1 MASPPLRPEIAGR
14 DGRPLPVL
22 VDLPEGG
29 AVTAGW
35 AIFAHC
41 FTCSAASTAAT
52 RIARGLAA
60 EGLGVLRV
68 DFTGSGEGCE
78 PPAPDFAADVED
90 IILAAG
96 WLERSHAAPVLLIGH
111 SLGGTAVLAAAP
123 RLAAVRAVATIGAP
137 SAPEHILHHLG
148 RAADG
153 ALEDGRAVLP
163 LGSGTITVT
172 RDFVQGVRETDVLRG
187 LGRLHKALLV
197 MHAPL
202 DQTVGIDEA
211 TRIFV
216 AARHPKSFVSLDT
229 ADHLLNG
236 AADASY
242 AAGVIAAWAAH
253 YTRDDRAGRR
263 HGAGAGAPDAA
274 AVDAATAA
282 GAPPPEGRV
291 VVAENGRGKL
301 GNTVRVGRHIQL
313 ADEPV
318 AVGGQD
324 GGPAPYDYLLAGLGA
339 CTSMTIRMYAD
350 RKGWPLTRVTVTLAH
365 AKVHARDCAECET
378 REGKIDVIDREILL
392 DGPLDDDQ
400 RAKLME
406 IADKCPVH
414 RTLHSEILVRTRAV
428 TA

>member
-22 VDLPEGG
+22 IDLPEEG

-60 EGLGVLRV
+60 EGFGVLRV
-68 DFTGSGEGCE
+68 DFTGSGEGRE

-111 SLGGTAVLAAAP
+111 SLGGTA

-148 RAADG
+148 RAADD
-153 ALEDGRAVLP
+153 ALDDGRAVLP

-202 DQTVGIDEA
+202 DQIVGIDEA

-236 AADASY
+236 AADAAY
-242 AAGVIAAWAAH
+242 AAGVIAAWAAR
-253 YTRDDRAGRR
+253 YTRDDRAGHR
-263 HGAGAGAPDAA
+263 HGARAGAPDAA

-282 GAPPPEGRV
+282 TSSWPTSRWRSAARM
-291 VVAENGRGKL
+291 VA
-301 GNTVRVGRHIQL
+301 RHLTIICWPDL
-313 ADEPV
+313 A
-318 AVGGQD
+318 
-324 GGPAPYDYLLAGLGA
+324 PAP
-339 CTSMTIRMYAD
+339 R
-350 RKGWPLTRVTVTLAH
+350 
-365 AKVHARDCAECET
+365 
-378 REGKIDVIDREILL
+378 
-392 DGPLDDDQ
+392 
-400 RAKLME
+400 
-406 IADKCPVH
+406 
-414 RTLHSEILVRTRAV
+414 
-428 TA
+428 